1 MTPARSLKFSECS
14 GDFLLYGFSYWIGGF
29 RKCSLRAGSLTIDC
43 RIVSTW
49 NANHAIDL
57 IWRSSFFAS
66 HIFDRLAL
74 IESWNSE
81 IVKLW
86 FMRWHWL
93 RARYEHC
100 STGIVGHR
108 HGVGHGYRH
117 GHCRTLQVLQHW
129 LLWPASNFFA
139 LEWTPAASWI
149 FSPPRFVCQP
159 RFHCLVIIIVVML
172 MIKTRMSLKT
182 RMNDLPMSFFN

>member
-1 MTPARSLKFSECS
+1 
-14 GDFLLYGFSYWIGGF
+14 
-29 RKCSLRAGSLTIDC
+29 
-43 RIVSTW
+43 
-49 NANHAIDL
+49 
-57 IWRSSFFAS
+57 
-66 HIFDRLAL
+66 
-74 IESWNSE
+74 
-81 IVKLW
+81 
-86 FMRWHWL
+86 MRWHWL

-139 LEWTPAASWI
+139 LEWAPAASWI

-172 MIKTRMSLKT
+172 MIKTALAQIPISTFSHIWVFVCQYGIMFVIIVIIIIIIIIYRKVKVSTLKHV
-182 RMNDLPMSFFN
+182 